1 MGLSLFWFWC
11 EGHSG
16 KAKLT
21 PICLTIA
28 VFLGSAACA
37 PNSGQGPVIASD
49 AVSEKPKS
57 GLEVSSTK
65 PELTLWSEL
74 NLRSP
79 AKVVKQAIGKKAILL
94 KQNKSWI
101 QIRFEG
107 ENLILP
113 H

>member
-1 MGLSLFWFWC
+1 M
-11 EGHSG
+11 
-16 KAKLT
+16 KRTLT
-21 PICLTIA
+21 TICLTIA

-57 GLEVSSTK
+57 GLEVSFTK

-79 AKVVKQAIGKKAILL
+79 VKVVKQAIGKKAILL

-107 ENLILP
+107 ENLILL